1 MAPDRE
7 ELYFTLAV
15 AYEKQGK
22 RDDMISA
29 LKKTLEI
36 KPDHADALNYLGYTY
51 AEAGENLDEAISLI
65 RRALLIKKDSGYIL
79 DSLAWAYYQKGMY
92 QEAHEIMVK
101 AMSKADDDPVMRE
114 HYGDILLKLGKKDKA
129 REQWIHSLELD
140 PKNQKL
146 RNRYRKAG
154 FGDPDAVVKP
164 DQPAK
169 QEKKEKKDKN
179 EKKKEKP

>member
-1 MAPDRE
+1 
-7 ELYFTLAV
+7 
-15 AYEKQGK
+15 
-22 RDDMISA
+22 
-29 LKKTLEI
+29 
-36 KPDHADALNYLGYTY
+36 
-51 AEAGENLDEAISLI
+51 
-65 RRALLIKKDSGYIL
+65 
-79 DSLAWAYYQKGMY
+79 
-92 QEAHEIMVK
+92 MVK

-146 RNRYRKAG
+146 RDRYRKTG